1 MQESGFNGVPLL
13 PERPKKNVVAHRP
26 HLPRAC
32 RRSIRVALGLLFTVA
47 VTCAQVPQVQPRTLR
62 VLTTAREA
70 HGISI
75 EESRRGYP
83 IHLRAVV
90 TYYDP
95 YIDPRHGALFVH
107 DGTAGIFFS
116 VPKVP
121 ILPLYAGIVIDITGV
136 SSPGDFAP
144 MVEGR
149 QIKVIKEGHLPTAPL
164 VSMGRLLTG
173 AEDGQWIEVEGLVHS
188 VVESATNVTVS
199 VTMSDGALSATT
211 VKEAGRDYS
220 ALIDATVRIRGSSAP
235 LFTRNRQM
243 TGSRLFFPSLAQ
255 VTILEPAPDPYAL
268 PVRPID
274 TLLQFTPNIVFHHRA
289 HVRGRVTSQWPG
301 RSLCIQDTS
310 EGLCVLTTQNTPLTM
325 GDVVDVVGFPAANQ
339 YAPIMTDAVFRWSSA
354 AEPVAAISVTAEQAL
369 RGDHDAGL
377 IQIEGRLIGLD
388 RAARDPALV
397 LSSGNIVFPAVL
409 PNEGPSHSIPEWK
422 EGSKLRIV
430 GICTVQADP
439 KATIMGEGSTRAE
452 SFRVLLRSTADVTVL
467 EAPSWWT
474 ASHALVVLGLVF
486 AVTLAVV
493 GWVLVLRHRVARQ
506 TEVIRRQLVE
516 AGALRNAAEAANRA
530 KSEFLANMSH
540 EIRTPMNGVMGMIE
554 LALDARP
561 SAECVEYLQMA
572 GSSADTLLALINDI
586 LDFSKIEA
594 GKLELDAIDCDLN
607 QLVEDTVKVFA
618 LRAAEKAIE
627 LICEVHPDVPPMVRA
642 DAGRLR
648 QVITNLLGNALK
660 FTAEGEIGLRVVKEG
675 AHGNNVELHFIVSDT
690 GIGIPGD
697 KQTVIFEAFAQAD
710 TSTARR
716 HGGTGLGLSISS
728 RLVQL
733 MGGRIW
739 VESEPGR
746 GSSFHFTTAVQAAPE
761 VSRLFGAEIDSLQGI
776 PILVTDDNTTQRRIL
791 AETLTRWGMIVSVAG
806 NGTAALENLRQA
818 AQAGDPFV
826 LVLVDAHMP
835 EMDGFALAQAVRSS
849 AELAASRVVMM
860 LTSPGQQAESMRCRE
875 LELTSYV
882 TKPVSR
888 AALANALLRALD
900 PAGQRFQGDRPT
912 QRVGGSLVQESSGT
926 LRILLAEDNI
936 VNQLLA
942 CRLLEKH
949 GHTVTAAANGREAV
963 AFLDRQDFDL
973 VLMDVQMPEMDGFEA
988 TAAIRVKESCTR
1000 QHIPIIAMTAHALK
1014 GDEHRCLQ
1022 AGMDGY
1028 VSKPITPAALYR
1040 AIDAACGADLP
1051 DRA

>member
-1 MQESGFNGVPLL
+1 
-13 PERPKKNVVAHRP
+13 
-26 HLPRAC
+26 
-32 RRSIRVALGLLFTVA
+32 
-47 VTCAQVPQVQPRTLR
+47 LR

-70 HGISI
+70 HGISVA
-75 EESRRGYP
+75 ESRRGYP
-83 IHLRAVV
+83 VHLRAVV

-121 ILPLYAGIVIDITGV
+121 ILPLHAGIVIDITGV

-149 QIKVIKEGHLPTAPL
+149 EIKVIKEGHLPAAPL

-173 AEDGQWIEVEGLVHS
+173 ADDGQWIEVEGLVHS
-188 VVESATNVTVS
+188 AVTKGGNVTLNVA
-199 VTMSDGALSATT
+199 MSDGTISATT
-211 VKEAGRDYS
+211 VEEEGRDYS
-220 ALIDATVRIRGSSAP
+220 RLIDATVRMRGSVAP
-235 LFTRNRQM
+235 FYTKNRQL
-243 TGSRLFFPSLAQ
+243 TGVRLFFPNLTQ
-255 VTILEPAPDPYAL
+255 VTILEPAPADPYAL

-274 TLLQFTPNIVFHHRA
+274 TLLQFTPNIAFLHRK
-289 HVRGRVTSQWPG
+289 HVRGRVTLQRPG
-301 RSLCIQDTS
+301 QSLCIQDAKD
-310 EGLCVLTTQNTPLTM
+310 GLCVQTAQDTPLAM

-339 YAPIMTDAVFRWSSA
+339 YTPTMTDAVFRRMSA
-354 AEPVAAISVTAEQAL
+354 AGPVAATLITAEQAL

-377 IQIEGRLIGLD
+377 VQIEGRLIGLD
-388 RAARDPALV
+388 RAAHDPALV

-409 PNEGPSHSIPEWK
+409 PSEGPAHSIPAWR
-422 EGSKLRIV
+422 EGSKLRIT
-430 GICTVQADP
+430 GICSVQTDA
-439 KATIMGEGSTRAE
+439 KVTTAGEGSTPPQ
-452 SFRVLLRSTADVTVL
+452 SFRVLLRSTRDVTVL
-467 EAPSWWT
+467 ESPSWWT
-474 ASHALVVLGLVF
+474 AGHALVVLGLVF

-493 GWVLVLRHRVARQ
+493 GWVFVLRHRVARQ

-540 EIRTPMNGVMGMIE
+540 DIRTPMNGVMGMIE

-607 QLVEDTVKVFA
+607 QLLEDTVKVFA

-627 LICEVHPDVPPMVRA
+627 LICEVHPDVPPMIRA

-675 AHGNNVELHFIVSDT
+675 AQGNNVELHFIVSDT

-697 KQTVIFEAFAQAD
+697 KQTVIFEAFTQAD

-716 HGGTGLGLSISS
+716 HGGTGLGLTISS

-776 PILVTDDNTTQRRIL
+776 PILVTDDNATHRRIL

-826 LVLVDAHMP
+826 LVLVDAQMP
-835 EMDGFALAQAVRSS
+835 EMDGFALAQAVRGS

-875 LELTSYV
+875 LELSYA

-888 AALANALLRALD
+888 ATLANALLRALD

-936 VNQLLA
+936 VNQRLA

-949 GHTVTAAANGREAV
+949 GHTVTVATNGREAV
-963 AFLDRQDFDL
+963 AFLDHQDFDL

-988 TAAIRVKESCTR
+988 TAAIRVKESDTR

-1014 GDEHRCLQ
+1014 DDEHRCLQ

-1028 VSKPITPAALYR
+1028 VSKPITPAGLYR
-1040 AIDAACGADLP
+1040 AIEAACGADLA